1 VGTKYLIDS
10 NVIIGYLDNK
20 LPKRSMELMDIIMDD
35 IPTVSI
41 ITKIEILRFNTP
53 DDSYKIL
60 QNFIDDCV
68 VLELNNLIVDKTIEI
83 GKGNKIKLP
92 DAVIAATAL
101 VNDLAIITRNISDFK
116 NIKDLELLNPWA
128 EDNGR
133 PL

>member
-1 VGTKYLIDS
+1 
-10 NVIIGYLDNK
+10 
-20 LPKRSMELMDIIMDD
+20 MDIIMDD
-35 IPTVSI
+35 IPTISV

-60 QNFIDDCV
+60 QNFINDCV

-92 DAVIAATAL
+92 DAVIAATASVNNLAL
-101 VNDLAIITRNISDFK
+101 VTRNISDFK

-133 PL
+133 AL